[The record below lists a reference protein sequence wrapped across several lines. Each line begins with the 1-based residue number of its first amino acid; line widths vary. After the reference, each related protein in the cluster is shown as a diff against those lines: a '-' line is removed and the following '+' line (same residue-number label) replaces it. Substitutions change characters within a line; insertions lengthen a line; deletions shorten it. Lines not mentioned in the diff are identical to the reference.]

1 MKVVNQLINHGL
13 KEQSVVIRT
22 ITAADYLHCHK
33 ELQIT
38 WIIKGEGTLIVGDKL
53 EQFKPDDIYFIGS
66 DQPHFFRPSDGVSD
80 SIHILCL
87 YFDPNKLA
95 EVNAICSEFE
105 TVTQFLNLS
114 KNGLKVPKQH
124 QEVVAEKL
132 SNLSSVNGMERL
144 LNFIELLNTCAKV
157 INWKPLASGAYNYSF
172 DVTERLNAIYNYTLQ
187 NYQKYI
193 TLNEIASVACMT
205 PHAFCKYFK
214 KHARKTYFPFL
225 NEVRIGEACKRL
237 VDGRSRNIASIAYET
252 GFDNTITFN
261 RVFRKIMNMT
271 PSEYIEHFNFE
282 NLHKAQKNS
291 SKSA

>member
-1 MKVVNQLINHGL
+1 MKVVNQFINHGL
-13 KEQSVVIRT
+13 KEQSVVMRT

-38 WIIKGEGTLIVGDKL
+38 WIIKGEGTLIIGDKL
-53 EQFKPDDIYFIGS
+53 EQFKPNDIYFVGTN
-66 DQPHFFRPSDGVSD
+66 QPHFFRPSEGMSGN
-80 SIHILCL
+80 ILILCL
-87 YFDPNKLA
+87 YFDPNKLV
-95 EVNAICSEFE
+95 EVNTVFSEFE
-105 TVTQFLNLS
+105 SVLSFLELS
-114 KNGLKVPKQH
+114 KNGLKVPKQY
-124 QEVVAEKL
+124 QGILIEKL
-132 SNLSSVNGMERL
+132 DKLGSINGLERFL
-144 LNFIELLNTCAKV
+144 QFIEMLNTCTKI

-172 DVTERLNAIYNYTLQ
+172 DVTERLNTIYNYTLQ
-187 NYQKYI
+187 NYQKNI

-237 VDGRSRNIASIAYET
+237 VDGKSRNIASIAYET

-282 NLHKAQKNS
+282 NLHKTH
-291 SKSA
+291 KSNRYA